1 MMRCTVVWLEEAQSD
16 LAEIWLSEVDRN
28 SVSLAASEIDRELA
42 YNAPDKG
49 VEVSEGIRA
58 YFAPP
63 LRILYLVREQDR
75 IVEVLR
81 VRRQ

>member
-1 MMRCTVVWLEEAQSD
+1 MMRCTVVWLEDAQSD
-16 LAEIWLSEVDRN
+16 LAHIWLSEVDRN
-28 SVSLAASEIDRELA
+28 LVNLAAAAIDQELA
-42 YNAPDKG
+42 IDPSTKG
-49 VEVSEGIRA
+49 VEVSEGLRA

-81 VRRQ
+81 VKRQ

>member
-1 MMRCTVVWLEEAQSD
+1 MMRCTVVWLEDAQSD

-28 SVSLAASEIDRELA
+28 AVNLATSAIDQDLA
-42 YNAPDKG
+42 VDPQEKG
-49 VEVSEGIRA
+49 VDVSEGIRA